1 MSESVPKSEG
11 SAKFPA
17 KIGRYEITE
26 KLGSGSTGTVYR
38 ATDPFIGR
46 VLAIKTFRV
55 DLQPGPVRDRS
66 MPDVPTFA
74 ELGYPEFTAKVWF
87 GLLVKKDTPSDILK
101 RYTDAAVKAH
111 NDPAVKAKLE
121 SQGFEV
127 SGLTGPDK
135 LRDEIK
141 KQTVRWGQLV
151 KASGFS
157 VEDRGS
163 TK

>member
-1 MSESVPKSEG
+1 MARQPR
-11 SAKFPA
+11 
-17 KIGRYEITE
+17 GRRPS
-26 KLGSGSTGTVYR
+26 GSGTR
-38 ATDPFIGR
+38 EAI
-46 VLAIKTFRV
+46 LAAAKER
-55 DLQPGPVRDRS
+55 
-66 MPDVPTFA
+66 FA

-87 GLLVKKDTPSDILK
+87 GLLVKKDTPPEIVK

-127 SGLTGPDK
+127 SGATGPDK

-141 KQTVRWGQLV
+141 KQTARWGQLV